1 MSHHSH
7 RPVPARRIF
16 AALDSDYGPY
26 RGEEGDPRNDPRDA
40 DEIYED
46 EVNAARFAQEMRR
59 ARAKQQADKAAINN

>member
-1 MSHHSH
+1 MTHRCH

-26 RGEEGDPRNDPRDA
+26 YAACGDPRNDDRDA

-46 EVNAARFAQEMRR
+46 ELNAARFAEQMRR
-59 ARAKQQADKAAINN
+59 KQQEVPHG

>member
-46 EVNAARFAQEMRR
+46 EVNAAKFAEQMRI
-59 ARAKQQADKAAINN
+59 ARRKQAHDGEQA

>member
-1 MSHHSH
+1 MTHRCH

-26 RGEEGDPRNDPRDA
+26 SGEHGDPRNDDRDA

-46 EVNAARFAQEMRR
+46 EVNAARFAEQMRI
-59 ARAKQQADKAAINN
+59 ARRKQAHDGEQT